1 MLDLYEIRKDL
12 HRIPELGFEEVKT
25 VNYILSVLNKY
36 SCLKIH
42 TFKFPGIIAE
52 YSHWKGKYKLFRAD
66 LDALPIHEKTN
77 CDFQSEHPGKMH
89 ACGHDIHLTV
99 LIGLIERVIEN
110 NVKENILFLFQPAE
124 EGKGGAQ
131 EILKTGIL
139 DKYDI
144 EEVFA
149 LHVSGK
155 LPVGAISSKAGI
167 FFANTE
173 EFDVL
178 IKGKD
183 AHVAFPENGIDALNS
198 GNEYYRTVINRI
210 KQNFTIPR
218 SIICAFGKMTAGK
231 VRNAVASECKLEGT
245 FRTFFKDDRE
255 KIKGILERTAS
266 EISKKNGVKCEL
278 KYLSNYSAVKN
289 NKFLYD
295 KLKQNCATLNYKF
308 AEAEAVLAGEDFG
321 FLTDKYKGLLFWLG
335 ARGDKVFDLHSS
347 SFLPDKKAIDVGI
360 DVLASFLRKS
370 ENKIG

>member
-1 MLDLYEIRKDL
+1 MRLPTPIRGCPHHCDASVSPLFPLMSVWSRGGNLHKSESKLWRWGLLVAILVGVFFRCASLDVMSAFLHKD
-12 HRIPELGFEEVKT
+12 E
-25 VNYILSVLNKY
+25 
-36 SCLKIH
+36 
-42 TFKFPGIIAE
+42 A
-52 YSHWKGKYKLFRAD
+52 
-66 LDALPIHEKTN
+66 
-77 CDFQSEHPGKMH
+77 
-89 ACGHDIHLTV
+89 
-99 LIGLIERVIEN
+99 
-110 NVKENILFLFQPAE
+110 
-124 EGKGGAQ
+124 
-131 EILKTGIL
+131 
-139 DKYDI
+139 
-144 EEVFA
+144 
-149 LHVSGK
+149 
-155 LPVGAISSKAGI
+155 
-167 FFANTE
+167 
-173 EFDVL
+173 
-178 IKGKD
+178 
-183 AHVAFPENGIDALNS
+183 ENGIDALNS